1 MVINMKRIKSFEVD
15 HNTLQIGMYISRIDD
30 DIVTYDLRMVKPN
43 GGVYLDSAG
52 MHTVEHLMATF
63 LRNSE
68 FEKNIIY
75 FGPMGCRTG
84 FYFLQRGMS
93 HQDAIILV
101 LQALDFVINFS
112 GKIPGCSATE
122 CGNYKEHDLAAAQEM
137 VRALRERLNDYSVDL
152 LRYETAR

>member
-1 MVINMKRIKSFEVD
+1 MKRIKSFEVD
-15 HNTLQIGMYISRIDD
+15 HNTLQIGMYISRVDD

-101 LQALDFVINFS
+101 RQALDFVIGFS
-112 GKIPGCSATE
+112 GEIPGCSAIE
-122 CGNYKEHDLAAAQEM
+122 CGNYTEHDLAAAQEM
-137 VRALRERLNDYSVDL
+137 VCALRERLNDYSVDL
-152 LRYETAR
+152 LQYETVR

>member
-1 MVINMKRIKSFEVD
+1 MKRIKSFEVD
-15 HNTLQIGMYISRIDD
+15 HNTLQIGMYISRVDD

-75 FGPMGCRTG
+75 FEPMGCRTG

-101 LQALDFVINFS
+101 RQALDFVIGFS
-112 GKIPGCSATE
+112 
-122 CGNYKEHDLAAAQEM
+122 
-137 VRALRERLNDYSVDL
+137 
-152 LRYETAR
+152 

>member
-1 MVINMKRIKSFEVD
+1 MKRIKSFEVD
-15 HNTLQIGMYISRIDD
+15 HNTLQIGMYISRVDD

-75 FGPMGCRTG
+75 FYYM
-84 FYFLQRGMS
+84 
-93 HQDAIILV
+93 
-101 LQALDFVINFS
+101 FS
-112 GKIPGCSATE
+112 I
-122 CGNYKEHDLAAAQEM
+122 
-137 VRALRERLNDYSVDL
+137 
-152 LRYETAR
+152 